1 MPIYEY
7 ACPQCRKV
15 FSFFSKTLTP
25 PRQPDCPQ
33 CGLANLEKVL
43 SRFSAPRGVQE
54 PSGKAEGEEPMLSA
68 ADEARMEAVMGEL
81 ERDMDHIDENNPKH
95 LAYMMKRM
103 KTDIFANGLH
113 SAWLAMTTWTFPASS
128 ALPSAWWCSPW
139 MSWARKPHACF
150 CAAWPATGT
159 IIPPFAVSVP
169 SCSSLKS
176 LRFPFPGFVVFVPSF
191 SRLQIRGSFFN
202 L

>member
-7 ACPQCRKV
+7 ACPRCRKV

-25 PRQPDCPQ
+25 PRQPNCPQ
-33 CGLANLEKVL
+33 CGLENLEKVL

-103 KTDIFANGLH
+103 KDAMPPGMMPKEFDEAMKRLEKGESPEKIEEEMGDIFGMDEEGGAQERGGLESYSH
-113 SAWLAMTTWTFPASS
+113 DSGLYDY
-128 ALPSAWWCSPW
+128 
-139 MSWARKPHACF
+139 
-150 CAAWPATGT
+150 
-159 IIPPFAVSVP
+159 
-169 SCSSLKS
+169 
-176 LRFPFPGFVVFVPSF
+176 
-191 SRLQIRGSFFN
+191 
-202 L
+202 